1 MQAQFNVDDYNL
13 KVHIKEQFRQFVLQE
28 TNYIRQPPRKVDT
41 KGALKKGKHIVQ
53 SMQHS
58 PSLWENV
65 ESLDLDAQVSQSKSI
80 GSSRK
85 SASKSNMS
93 PNPWQTRKL

>member
-1 MQAQFNVDDYNL
+1 ML
-13 KVHIKEQFRQFVLQE
+13 P
-28 TNYIRQPPRKVDT
+28 PPRKVNT
-41 KGALKKGKHIVQ
+41 KCALKKSKHIVWSIKQ
-53 SMQHS
+53 S